1 MKYSQ
6 NFKRLHKRIMN
17 RGSAFP
23 PSKLAL
29 SRIDNFRN
37 SDMIDDKINIH

>member
-6 NFKRLHKRIMN
+6 NFKVLTNRIMN
-17 RGSAFP
+17 KGIAFLYFQ
-23 PSKLAL
+23 LAD